1 METSLLV
8 GDEALRALA
17 DNAFRAS
24 YNRLYERC
32 PWATAFQHL
41 DFLDVWYAVYR
52 QPYAPILALVH
63 RHGELCG
70 ALALARSATGGL
82 VAAGAHQA
90 EYQGWLSEAATSDA
104 VAEGIFMALRRAF
117 PGRTLRLRYLPPG
130 VPPLSDARHLSLTAH
145 PRPFIDTARAVL
157 RTKQRNKINN
167 LNRLGTLHFEQLT
180 ALADYRR
187 YQEAIE
193 LQYNLRQGCADL
205 SRGFLADPHKRAF
218 HERLFER
225 GLLHVTLLRLDDELL
240 AANLGLHGRDQV
252 HLGVFSSHVY
262 RRYSKRSPGIVH
274 ILLLAEHLR
283 AQGIGQLDL
292 TPGGEYKDEVANVH
306 DIAHTLTVHPGR
318 AAVWSAGLRGAVRR
332 AGKSLLMHT
341 GVAPADLCQRLA
353 LLSSPKTPKPVL
365 LGVPA
370 GAAWGD
376 PLAARDPLPDILL
389 YRPTSR
395 GQPGRAVFLRQ
406 AVAHLE
412 AGHRLFTQ
420 PHDGALRAWAFARL
434 PGRGEADEAGRALP
448 TGAALVQHLG
458 FARGTPQA
466 ERALFVRAIL
476 AVLAQEPAVRSLW
489 VEARGPAQRR
499 LLTGLGLCTRGA
511 AADLRAQPRPS

>member
-8 GDEALRALA
+8 GDEALRTLA
-17 DNAFRAS
+17 DDAFRAS
-24 YNRLYERC
+24 YARLYERC

-52 QPYAPILALVH
+52 QSHAPILALVH
-63 RHGELCG
+63 RRGELYG
-70 ALALARSATGGL
+70 ALPLARSATGGL

-90 EYQGWLSEAATSDA
+90 EYQCWLSEAAASNV
-104 VAEGIFMALRRAF
+104 VAEGIFTALRRAF
-117 PGRTLRLRYLPPG
+117 PGRTLQLRYLPPG

-187 YQEAIE
+187 YQDAIE
-193 LQYNLRQGCADL
+193 LQYNLRQGFADL
-205 SRGFLADPHKRAF
+205 SRGFLADPHKRAL

-240 AANLGLHGRDQV
+240 AANLGLHGRNQV

-292 TPGGEYKDEVANVH
+292 TPGGEYKDEVANAR
-306 DIAHTLTVHPGR
+306 DTAYTLTVHPGR
-318 AAVWSAGLRGAVRR
+318 AAAWSAGLRGAVRR
-332 AGKSLLMHT
+332 AGKAALMHT
-341 GVAPADLCQRLA
+341 GVAPAGLRQRLA
-353 LLSSPKTPKPVL
+353 LPSFGKAPTPVL
-365 LGVPA
+365 LGAPA
-370 GAAWGD
+370 GADWGH
-376 PLAARDPLPDILL
+376 PPPARDPLPDILL
-389 YRPTSR
+389 YHPTSR
-395 GQPGRAVFLRQ
+395 GQPGRAAFLRQ

-412 AGHRLFTQ
+412 AGQRLFTQ
-420 PHDGALRAWAFARL
+420 AHDGALRAWAFAWL
-434 PGRGEADEAGRALP
+434 PGGDEADEARAALP
-448 TGAALVQHLG
+448 SGAVLVQHLG
-458 FARGTPQA
+458 FARGAPEEQ
-466 ERALFVRAIL
+466 RARFVREIL
-476 AVLAQEPAVRSLW
+476 AALAQEPAVRSLW

-499 LLTGLGLCTRGA
+499 LLTGLGLCTSGSA
-511 AADLRAQPRPS
+511 GSLRAQPRPT